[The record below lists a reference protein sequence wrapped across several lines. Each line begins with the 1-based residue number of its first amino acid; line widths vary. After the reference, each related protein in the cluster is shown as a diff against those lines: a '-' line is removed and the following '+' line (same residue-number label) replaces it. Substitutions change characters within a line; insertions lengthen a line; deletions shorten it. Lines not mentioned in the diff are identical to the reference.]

1 MTTLRD
7 VWAGGGSA
15 VGVWL
20 SMPSVV
26 SAETV
31 ARCGADFVC
40 ADLQHGAIDDMAFAG
55 IAQGVLL
62 GGSRPLARV
71 AWNDMVS
78 IGRALDMGA
87 EGVIVPMV
95 NSADEAA
102 AAVAAVRY
110 PPAGQRSFG
119 PLMGGMREA
128 RYREVAD
135 DRLAVIPMIETA
147 AALRHLDD
155 ILATPGIDAVY
166 VGPDDLGLSLGLPL
180 GTRDESPVFADAVAS
195 ILAACRRHGVVPG
208 IHATGGWAAR
218 RLEQGFRMMA
228 AISELSALQAAVSQ
242 ALNDARSQ
250 R

>member
-1 MTTLRD
+1 MTTLRE
-7 VWAGGGSA
+7 VWAEGGSA

-20 SMPSVV
+20 SVPSVV
-26 SAETV
+26 TAETV

-40 ADLQHGAIDDMAFAG
+40 ADLQHGAIDEMVLAGMAQA
-55 IAQGVLL
+55 VLL

-95 NSADEAA
+95 NSAEEAA

-110 PPAGQRSFG
+110 PPQGQRSFG
-119 PLMGGMREA
+119 PLMGGMREPGY
-128 RYREVAD
+128 RYEAN

-147 AALRHLDD
+147 TALDRLDD
-155 ILATPGIDAVY
+155 ILATPGIDAIY

-180 GTRDESPVFADAVAS
+180 GTRDESPVFAEAVAA

-228 AISELSALQAAVSQ
+228 AISELSAMQAAVTQ
-242 ALNDARSQ
+242 AVHEARGGV
-250 R
+250 